1 MQRIYHDLYHIAERI
16 LQIDPLYEIY
26 WHGELER
33 FEVFWHGKLA
43 FVVPFDALDVR
54 TLTYAQRTRREN
66 ADDIEREIDEGNAA
80 IFQEQDKKIQAL
92 KAQIKDYVKYDF
104 ERFNS

>member
-1 MQRIYHDLYHIAERI
+1 MQKIYHDLFHIAERI
-16 LQIDPLYEIY
+16 LQIDSFYEIF
-26 WHGELER
+26 WNSELER

-66 ADDIEREIDEGNAA
+66 ADDIEREIDEKNAA
-80 IFQEQDKKIQAL
+80 IFQEQAKKIQAM
-92 KAQIKDYVKYDF
+92 KAKIKDYVKYDF
-104 ERFNS
+104 ERFN

>member
-16 LQIDPLYEIY
+16 LQIDPFYEIY
-26 WHGELER
+26 WRGELER
-33 FEVFWHGKLA
+33 FEVFCHGKLA

-80 IFQEQDKKIQAL
+80 IFQEQERKIQSL
-92 KAQIKDYVKYDF
+92 KDQIKDYVKYDF
-104 ERFNS
+104 ERFN

>member
-1 MQRIYHDLYHIAERI
+1 MQRIYHDLFHIAERL
-16 LQIDPLYEIY
+16 LQIDPCYQVF
-26 WHGELER
+26 WNGERER
-33 FEVFWHGKLA
+33 YEVFWHGKLA
-43 FVVPFDALDVR
+43 FIVPFDALDVR

-66 ADDIEREIDEGNAA
+66 DDDIEREVDEGNAA

-104 ERFNS
+104 ERFN